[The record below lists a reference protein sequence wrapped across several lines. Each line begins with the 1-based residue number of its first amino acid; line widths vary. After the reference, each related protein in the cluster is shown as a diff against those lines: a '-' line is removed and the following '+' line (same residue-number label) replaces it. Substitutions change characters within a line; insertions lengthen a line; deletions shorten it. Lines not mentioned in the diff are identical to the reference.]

1 MNRWARAAT
10 GVVAAGAATAL
21 YTSGIERRRWTLRAA
36 TLPVLPPGTRDITV
50 LHLSD
55 LHLTPGQRSKQRWV
69 ASLAELEPDLVV
81 DTGDNLAH
89 ARAVPGVLAAL
100 DPLLSL
106 PGVFVWGSNDYF
118 GPTFKNPARYL
129 LPAWQ
134 KQVHGGALPWR
145 DLRAALIER
154 GWHDATHTR
163 LAMDVAGVRIAV
175 AGVDDP
181 HIRQDRYDLV
191 AGKPDTD
198 ATLKLGLTHSPEPR
212 VLDAFAADG
221 YDLVLAG
228 HTHGGQLR
236 LPGYGA
242 IVTNCGLD
250 RSRARGASRWG
261 SHMRLHVSAGLGT
274 SPFAPARFC
283 CPPEASLL
291 TLVARPAGPVSMAD
305 TRAEAAADVG

>member
-1 MNRWARAAT
+1 MNSWARTAL
-10 GVVAAGAATAL
+10 GVVATGAAGLGYAA
-21 YTSGIERRRWTLRAA
+21 GIERRHWTLREA
-36 TLPVLPPGTRDITV
+36 TLPVLPPGTRALKV

-55 LHLTPGQRSKQRWV
+55 LHMTPGQRSKQRWV
-69 ASLAELEPDLVV
+69 AGLADLEPDLVV

-89 ARAVPGVLAAL
+89 TRAVPAVLAAYE
-100 DPLLSL
+100 PLLSL
-106 PGVFVWGSNDYF
+106 PGLFVWGSNDYF

-129 LPAWQ
+129 VPAWQ
-134 KQVHGGALPWR
+134 KSVHGAALPWR

-154 GWHDATHTR
+154 GWQDATHNRFTI
-163 LAMDVAGVRIAV
+163 DVAGVPIAV
-175 AGVDDP
+175 TGVDDP
-181 HIRQDRYDLV
+181 HIRHDRYELV
-191 AGKPDTD
+191 AGRPDPD
-198 ATLKLGLTHSPEPR
+198 AALKLGLTHSPEPR

-250 RSRARGASRWG
+250 RSRVRGASRWG
-261 SHMRLHVSAGLGT
+261 AHMRLHVSAGLGT
-274 SPFAPARFC
+274 SPYAPVRFS

-291 TLVARPAGPVSMAD
+291 TLVARPV
-305 TRAEAAADVG
+305 AEPAAVVTPGNSPATVG